1 MESVDLKKEHQITAI
16 ISGAMISV
24 LLMYAIVVEII
35 KFQYQPF
42 TGFAPGSL
50 GKVREGLFAAALLM
64 IIAVRVARK
73 LILKKDPNDDVK
85 KLITKLK
92 AATIITSILC
102 EVPAILGLVLFLMG
116 GVSKDFYV
124 LMLYSLALMV
134 IYFPKYHYLQA
145 WVRKGR
151 KPY

>member
-16 ISGAMISV
+16 ISGAMISA

-35 KFQYQPF
+35 KFQHQPF

-50 GKVREGLFAAALLM
+50 SKVRESLFAAALLM
-64 IIAVRVARK
+64 IIAVRFARS
-73 LILKKDPNDDVK
+73 LILKRDSNDDVK

-92 AATIITSILC
+92 VATVVTSILC
-102 EVPAILGLVLFLMG
+102 EVPAIIGLVLFLMG
-116 GVSKDFYV
+116 GVSKDYYL

-134 IYFPKYHYLQA
+134 IYFPKYNHLQA
-145 WVRKGR
+145 WLGR
-151 KPY
+151 RGKFY